1 MQNKIL
7 KKMMCYEADL
17 QEIRNFL
24 QILYNCVENNND
36 CYYLQQ
42 FVKII
47 ETKLD
52 SFAENYEELNNQVWV
67 LLS

>member
-17 QEIRNFL
+17 QEIRNFF
-24 QILYNCVENNND
+24 QILYNCIENNND

-52 SFAENYEELNNQVWV
+52 SFAENYEELNNKIWG
-67 LLS
+67 LLN